1 MKMTSQGN
9 NLHLHGHG
17 CHGHGL
23 KSDSLELESRSK
35 EVNCGGSNSP
45 NHSNDRNHDPRSAS
59 QPQLSSSSQSRSL
72 AKLIASASESNK
84 EYLLQGGDEKEPIS
98 SDADADGVIS
108 NTDKDDEAEVIGC
121 PEDDKNDDNNDRGRG
136 FSSSNCDCD
145 GDGSVRANCKFSLR
159 ECDFPD
165 MTEDV
170 TSAMS
175 SDLHLQN
182 LKRRLRQE
190 QERNHQG

>member
-1 MKMTSQGN
+1 MRGEAE
-9 NLHLHGHG
+9 
-17 CHGHGL
+17 
-23 KSDSLELESRSK
+23 SLILIFEESLRQT
-35 EVNCGGSNSP
+35 GWLG
-45 NHSNDRNHDPRSAS
+45 
-59 QPQLSSSSQSRSL
+59 
-72 AKLIASASESNK
+72 KLPITRRYDTRYQSASESK
-84 EYLLQGGDEKEPIS
+84 EYLLQGGGGHEKEPIS

-121 PEDDKNDDNNDRGRG
+121 PEADKNDDNNDRGRG

-175 SDLHLQN
+175 SDLQN

-190 QERNHQG
+190 QERNHQGQG

>member
-1 MKMTSQGN
+1 MPPY
-9 NLHLHGHG
+9 HG
-17 CHGHGL
+17 CHGHGHGL

-45 NHSNDRNHDPRSAS
+45 NHSSNRNHDRRSAS

-72 AKLIASASESNK
+72 AKLIASASESK

-121 PEDDKNDDNNDRGRG
+121 PEADKNDDNNDRGRG

-175 SDLHLQN
+175 SDLQN
-182 LKRRLRQE
+182 LKRRLMQE
-190 QERNHQG
+190 QERNHQGQG